1 METTINPKEMYT
13 EEEFLSRISYLNRL
27 IGKLTPEQ
35 RNVTKQ
41 FMAEN
46 DMAAVGELLDYLQE
60 SLTPTI
66 KAGKLQ

>member
-27 IGKLTPEQ
+27 YGQLTPEQ
-35 RNVTKQ
+35 RKVTKQ

-46 DMAAVGELLDYLQE
+46 DMAAVGETLDYLQE
-60 SLTPTI
+60 L
-66 KAGKLQ
+66 AAE

>member
-1 METTINPKEMYT
+1 MENYQSPIETNPKEMYT

-27 IGKLTPEQ
+27 YGKLTPEQ

-46 DMAAVGELLDYLQE
+46 NMAAVGELLDYLQE
-60 SLTPTI
+60 L
-66 KAGKLQ
+66 AAQ